1 MRFFSALTGRLHL
14 EVTSADPERLLQAL
28 AANGVAVYD
37 IQRISDLT
45 IRFIISRTDVP
56 ALTRLCEKLGANQK
70 NLHRSGLY
78 WTGRSAIRRPVL
90 MTGLVLILVFCLIL
104 PTRVLFV
111 RVKGNQRIPARK
123 IEYAAQESG
132 IGFGASRRAVRS
144 EKVKNALL
152 SSLPELEWVG
162 VNTAGCVAEISVRER
177 NEAETSQPQHMV
189 SHITAANDGYVL
201 SMTVTSGNPLCAPG
215 QQVKRG
221 QVLVS
226 GYTDCGIYI
235 QATNSEAEIL
245 AQTKRHL
252 DVVTPSKG
260 QLRQTEIGRKRKY
273 SLILGKKRINLW
285 KGSGIPDSSCGR
297 IYKEKYATL
306 PGGFRLP
313 AALCI
318 EEYIFYETQVGDAS
332 RGSNLSSFAQQY
344 LKEQMTAGTI
354 LSKEERITTASG
366 IIRLEGNYTC
376 QEMIGRVQQ
385 EQIGDEH
392 GKIH

>member
-1 MRFFSALTGRLHL
+1 MRFFSSLTGRLHL
-14 EVTSADPERLLQAL
+14 EVTSVGPERLLQEL
-28 AANGVAVYD
+28 TANGVAVYD

-45 IRFIISRTDVP
+45 VNFTISRTDSP
-56 ALTRLCEKLGANQK
+56 TLTKLCEKQGANQK
-70 NLHRSGLY
+70 VLGRSGLY
-78 WTGRSAIRRPVL
+78 WTGRGVIHRPVL
-90 MTGLVLILVFCLIL
+90 LTGLVMILVFCLFL

-111 RVKGNQRIPARK
+111 RIKGNQRIPTRR
-123 IEYAAQESG
+123 IQYAAQESG
-132 IGFGASRRAVRS
+132 IGFGVSRRAVRS

-177 NEAETSQPQHMV
+177 NEAETSEPQHTV
-189 SHITAANDGYVL
+189 SHITAANDGYIL
-201 SMTVTSGNPLCAPG
+201 SVTVTSGNPLCSPG
-215 QQVKRG
+215 QQVKKG

-235 QATNSEAEIL
+235 QATCSEAEIL
-245 AQTKRHL
+245 AQTKHHI
-252 DVVTPSKG
+252 DVITPSKG
-260 QLRQTEIGRKRKY
+260 QLRQAETGRKRKY

-297 IYKEKYATL
+297 IYKEKYAAL

-318 EEYIFYETQVGDAS
+318 EEYIFYDTKTVIANG
-332 RGSNLSSFAQQY
+332 GSLSSFAQQY
-344 LKEQMTAGTI
+344 LKTQMTAGTI
-354 LSKEERITTASG
+354 LSKEERITTANG
-366 IIRLEGNYTC
+366 IIRLEGDYTC